1 MSSLKAKTL
10 ARLREQM
17 WRLEKP
23 GIADRPV
30 LEFGDPVLDDELP
43 GGGLASGCLHEIT
56 AAPEDGAAY
65 GLAAWLIGRLMHPG
79 NGVALWCRQQRRQA
93 MPSGPGL
100 YGPGL
105 YGPGP
110 YGPGLA
116 GFGIAT
122 ERLLFA
128 RTLSPVDMLWAMEE
142 GLRSGRF
149 AVVLGEGTADLTAT
163 RRLQLAAEAGGT
175 TAVLL
180 SFPGRTSRP
189 RLSAATTRW
198 RVTSLPA
205 ERPGSSCWQ
214 IELERCRGG
223 RCRAWALA
231 WNHETLRLDIAPLL
245 GDRALAAL

>member
-17 WRLEKP
+17 RRLEKP

-56 AAPEDGAAY
+56 AAPDDGAAY
-65 GLAAWLIGRLMHPG
+65 GLAAWLLGRVMG
-79 NGVALWCRQQRRQA
+79 KDGVALWCRQQRRQA
-93 MPSGPGL
+93 ASGPGL
-100 YGPGL
+100 YGS
-105 YGPGP
+105 GP

-128 RTLSPVDMLWAMEE
+128 RTSSPVDMLWAMEE
-142 GLRSGRF
+142 ALRSGRF
-149 AVVLGEGTADLTAT
+149 AAVLGEGTADLTAT

-175 TAVLL
+175 MAVLL
-180 SFPGRTSRP
+180 SFPSRTSRP

-198 RVTSLPA
+198 RVASLPA
-205 ERPGSSCWQ
+205 ERPGISSWHV
-214 IELERCRGG
+214 ELERCRGG
-223 RCRAWALA
+223 RCRAWALE